1 MKFKH
6 NPLSHMKLFVASLLL
21 PLLFS
26 GCFYMN
32 IDGSNDFDRMVN
44 SLVEDSYRKLKMNI
58 ERDEVVLVSDF
69 VNIDKL
75 QNRSKLG
82 FLLSETLKN
91 VLSNQNIIIRE
102 VELSKDFEIGQHGF
116 NVLSREHAEI
126 DNKIYEE
133 RFAVVGTYSITNKRL
148 RIFVKLI
155 DIYTGHILSSASTS
169 TVMNSE
175 IQRLDYE
182 PEKQKN
188 YIYKPMVL

>member
-6 NPLSHMKLFVASLLL
+6 NPLSRMKLFVASLLL

-44 SLVEDSYRKLKMNI
+44 ALVEDSYKKLKMNI
-58 ERDEVVLVSDF
+58 EKDEVVLVSDF
-69 VNIDKL
+69 VNIDQL
-75 QNRSKLG
+75 QNKSKLG

-102 VELSKDFEIGQHGF
+102 VELSQNFEIGEHGF
-116 NVLSREHAEI
+116 NVLSRDHSEI
-126 DNKIYEE
+126 DSNIYQE
-133 RFAVVGTYSITNKRL
+133 RFAVVGTYSVTNKRL

-155 DIYTGHILSSASTS
+155 DIYSGHILGSSSASTP
-169 TVMNSE
+169 MNSE
-175 IQRLDYE
+175 IERLE
-182 PEKQKN
+182 HVPKEN
-188 YIYKPMVL
+188 YIYRPMVL

>member
-6 NPLSHMKLFVASLLL
+6 NPLSRMKLFVASLLL

-44 SLVEDSYRKLKMNI
+44 ALVEDSYKKLKMNI
-58 ERDEVVLVSDF
+58 EKDEVVLVSDF
-69 VNIDKL
+69 VNIDRL
-75 QNRSKLG
+75 QNKSKLG

-102 VELSKDFEIGQHGF
+102 VELSQNFEIGEHGF
-116 NVLSREHAEI
+116 NVLSRDHSEI
-126 DNKIYEE
+126 DSNIYQE
-133 RFAVVGTYSITNKRL
+133 RFAVVGTYSVTNKRL

-155 DIYTGHILSSASTS
+155 DIYSGHILGSSSASTP
-169 TVMNSE
+169 MNSE
-175 IQRLDYE
+175 IERLE
-182 PEKQKN
+182 HVPKEN
-188 YIYKPMVL
+188 YIYRPMVL